1 MHDSTSALYAHLTEL
16 ENRLEI
22 ETQRRAQAEA
32 ALRRLKKAL
41 ETMQLGV
48 TITDVDG
55 KIVYTN
61 PADSRMHGYEV
72 EELIGQDVSVL
83 GCPDNRRRLET
94 TELEGMTSW
103 HRERHNTRKDGSVFP
118 VELLS
123 DAVLDARGRPLGVI
137 TTCQDIS
144 SRRAA
149 EQQLRDSHEQLEA
162 QLRQAQK
169 LEAVGQL
176 TGGIAHDFNNMLAVV
191 LANAEL
197 LVAYLPEDDEED
209 LRIAAS
215 DIQTAARAS
224 ARMIERLLGFS
235 RQAPLELIPADLGQL
250 VGDTTAMLR
259 RLIRQDIE
267 IEVAT
272 DTPAGTVTAD
282 HAAVQQMLMNLV
294 TNARDAM
301 SEGGAIRIVVANE
314 VLGEDE
320 QQTHPWV
327 QPGDYVC
334 VSVSDT
340 GTGMDAKTLKRVFE
354 PFFTT
359 KPQGQG
365 TGLGLAM
372 IYGLMKQHRGYVHV
386 YSELGIGTT
395 VAMHFPA
402 IAACAERPSI
412 PISMTSLERQ
422 DGTIL
427 LAEDEEIVR
436 RTACRALE
444 RLGYR
449 VLPAQDGADAIAI
462 FHQHRNEIALVMSD
476 MIMPKMGGRELYA
489 AIRREDTRV
498 PFLFTSGYQP
508 DDVRER
514 ASLNEHTVVLQK
526 PWKLDDLAAA
536 VRHAL
541 DAVAL

>member
-1 MHDSTSALYAHLTEL
+1 MQESTSALYAHLTEL

-22 ETQRRAQAEA
+22 ETQRRAQAETS
-32 ALRRLKKAL
+32 LRRLTKAA

-48 TITDVDG
+48 TITDVEG

-61 PADSRMHGYEV
+61 PADAIMHGYTV
-72 EELIGQDVSVL
+72 DELIGQDVSAL
-83 GCPDNRRRLET
+83 GCPHDRNRLEAKA
-94 TELEGMTSW
+94 LEGMKSW
-103 HRERHNTRKDGSVFP
+103 QRERLNTRKDGSVFP

-123 DAVLDARGRPLGVI
+123 DAVIDTDGRPIGII

-144 SRRAA
+144 SRKAA
-149 EQQLRDSHEQLEA
+149 EQQLRDSHEELEA
-162 QLRQAQK
+162 RLRQSQK
-169 LEAVGQL
+169 LEAIGQL

-197 LVAYLPEDDEED
+197 LVAYLPEDDDD
-209 LRIAAS
+209 LRVAAS
-215 DIQTAARAS
+215 DIREAARAS

-235 RQAPLELIPADLGQL
+235 RQAPLELIPTDLGQL
-250 VGDTTAMLR
+250 VCDTTGMLR
-259 RLIRQDIE
+259 RIIRQDIE

-282 HAAVQQMLMNLV
+282 HSAVQQMLMNLV

-314 VLGEDE
+314 ILGEDE
-320 QQTHPWV
+320 QKAHPWV
-327 QPGDYVC
+327 QPGDYVR

-340 GTGMDAKTLKRVFE
+340 GTGMDADTLGRVFE

-386 YSELGIGTT
+386 FSEPGLGTT
-395 VAMHFPA
+395 VHMHFPA
-402 IAACAERPSI
+402 IAAQAERPSI
-412 PISMTSLERQ
+412 PISTAASFDPQ
-422 DGTIL
+422 SGTIL

-449 VLPAQDGADAIAI
+449 VLAAQDGADAIAI
-462 FHQHRNEIALVMSD
+462 FHQHRNEIGLVMSD

-489 AIRREDTRV
+489 AIRREDPRI
-498 PFLFTSGYQP
+498 PFLFTSGYRP
-508 DDVRER
+508 DDVRVR
-514 ASLNEHTVVLQK
+514 ISLSEHTMVLQK

-536 VRHAL
+536 VRRAL
-541 DAVAL
+541 DAVAQ